1 MFEYKIYVMRKFFFI
16 IIFTTCNCISFG
28 QNNYEK
34 PELEPFEIMKN
45 YPSWLEYQ
53 RKNILLSTDYI
64 SLDSDNKEI
73 TKESFLNQLTTGDF
87 IPIKLS
93 STDSL
98 LYYQLFKIA
107 PGTDTSIKASL
118 SALAVEELE
127 HYKME
132 GQKFPTFSYKDINGK
147 TISSES
153 LKDKIIVIKCWFI
166 HCAPCIKEFPAVN
179 KLVSKYKD
187 RKDIVFISL
196 AEDTPPELRNFLAKN
211 PLSYSVVPNMKKYM
225 NETLHLSGFPTHFIL
240 NKKGTISKVLMDY
253 EGLEAALRKESQK

>member
-1 MFEYKIYVMRKFFFI
+1 MRKLIFVL
-16 IIFTTCNCISFG
+16 IFTTYTSITFG
-28 QNNYEK
+28 QNNYGK
-34 PELEPFEIMKN
+34 PIIDPFEILKN
-45 YPSWLEYQ
+45 YKSWLEYQ

-64 SLDSDNKEI
+64 SLDSEFKEI
-73 TKESFLNQLTTGDF
+73 TKESFLNELTTGNF
-87 IPIKLS
+87 IPIKLY
-93 STDSL
+93 STNSI
-98 LYYQLFKIA
+98 LYYQLFNNTS
-107 PGTDTSIKASL
+107 GTDTSIKASL
-118 SALAVEELE
+118 TALAVEELE

-132 GQKFPTFSYKDINGK
+132 GQKFPEFSFKDINGK
-147 TISSES
+147 IFSSES

-196 AEDTPPELRNFLAKN
+196 AEDTSLELRAFLAKK

-253 EGLEAALRKESQK
+253 EGLEAALRKESEKITDN